1 MFVAKKKK
9 GKERKSVD
17 KYDNTVIA
25 LINPGALLKK
35 IKWRKIIE
43 IIKNK

>member
-35 IKWRKIIE
+35 IK
-43 IIKNK
+43 